1 MNNAGT
7 RFILLGLSM
16 TMFLACTIQKRHY
29 RSGYYV
35 NFRHLPERTELKC
48 IENSPPYK
56 KHPAN
61 CVNIIRHFP
70 ASIQTPSSHVKVG
83 LEFKRNGL
91 NNKSG
96 PNSDHRTK
104 IRCVG
109 QAPDMIAPKH
119 SNQGYKIKIPPLAQN
134 NFSSG
139 REVFADIGL
148 VIGILFIL
156 GMAAAFIF
164 DFIPVFALP
173 MIIVDEVIMIIS
185 KSKWKKNDH
194 MYTNKGAYIIAMIL
208 LVLSV
213 IVGLFSL
220 LYFVEFS
227 I

>member
-1 MNNAGT
+1 M
-7 RFILLGLSM
+7 
-16 TMFLACTIQKRHY
+16 
-29 RSGYYV
+29 
-35 NFRHLPERTELKC
+35 
-48 IENSPPYK
+48 
-56 KHPAN
+56 
-61 CVNIIRHFP
+61 
-70 ASIQTPSSHVKVG
+70 
-83 LEFKRNGL
+83 
-91 NNKSG
+91 
-96 PNSDHRTK
+96 
-104 IRCVG
+104 
-109 QAPDMIAPKH
+109 
-119 SNQGYKIKIPPLAQN
+119 
-134 NFSSG
+134 
-139 REVFADIGL
+139 
-148 VIGILFIL
+148 IGILFIL